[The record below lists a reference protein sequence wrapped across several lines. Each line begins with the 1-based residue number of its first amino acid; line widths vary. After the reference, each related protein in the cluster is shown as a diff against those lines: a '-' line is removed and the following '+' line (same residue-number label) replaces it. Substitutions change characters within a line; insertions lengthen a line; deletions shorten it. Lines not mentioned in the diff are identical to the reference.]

1 MTAGASDLTT
11 VAFVKQWANITGV
24 NDDALFQSLVTAISS
39 YVPNVLNRQVLT
51 AEYVDV
57 RKGNGKDRMQLRQQ
71 PIQTISLIEWQGTQI
86 TTQVDLMSNA
96 AGVATDGRVIFLRG
110 GMVFPAGMPVR
121 ITYTAG
127 WDIPPAEI
135 SMAVA
140 EIVAEAYSR
149 RSHIGQNSTSIG
161 GQTTASYDT
170 KAMHAAIA
178 DKLSNYI
185 RVAPL

>member
-1 MTAGASDLTT
+1 MTIGASDLTT
-11 VAFVKQWANITGV
+11 VAFVKQWANIQGMG
-24 NDDALFQSLVTAISS
+24 DDTLIQSLVTAVSS

-51 AEYVDV
+51 AQYVDI
-57 RKGNGKDRMQLRQQ
+57 RNGNGKARMQLRQQ
-71 PIQTISLIEWQGTQI
+71 PIQTVSLIEWQGTQI
-86 TTQVDLMSNA
+86 NTQVDLMSQT
-96 AGVATDGRVIFLRG
+96 AGVATDGRVIFLTG
-110 GMVFPAGMPVR
+110 GQYFPQGLPIR

-127 WDIPPAEI
+127 WNTCPADI

-140 EIVAEAYSR
+140 EIVAEAYTR
-149 RSHIGQNSTSIG
+149 RAHIGQNSTSIG

-178 DKLSNYI
+178 DKLSNYV